1 MLESSS
7 LQNDHELR
15 YLPVVLDAANLI
27 VLLRPPR
34 VLVVGPQLP
43 AGVEMVGELR
53 QLDESGVALP
63 SGVYAFEEEDG
74 YSVMVITEGALPG
87 MPLHAEWSAEDEHP
101 LIRSYGWFDMWWEE
115 ASGIPSPGFVVNAPV
130 LVLPDRQ
137 EGQIRRRYYD
147 YGEWFYD
154 VRLDGGTK
162 QFRER
167 GLAAPE
173 IDDDPFEWIARP
185 ADPARRMAATIT
197 RAKLSEDLTDTV
209 YSFRASR
216 TIFRP
221 YQFRPILRLLSSGSM
236 RLLVA
241 DEVGLGKTIEAG
253 LVWTELDARRQA
265 DRVLIVCPSMLVGK
279 WRGEMEQRFGYD
291 LDELNGTALDDML
304 EKFEEDRFPN
314 RFHGVV
320 SVERLRVWGGL
331 ERLAQLAPRFDL
343 IVVDEA
349 HIFRNSGT
357 RSHALGALLSDWA
370 DAFVFLSATPLN
382 LGNKDLFN
390 LLELL
395 APGEFDDRAV
405 LEQRLEPN
413 AVLNRVSASLIDRH
427 IDSTTRLGW
436 LEELNELVFGRAVT
450 NRPEY
455 AELVK
460 LLKHDELSPE
470 DITVGRRL
478 VSSLHALAAVV
489 TRTRKVEIQD
499 HKAVREV
506 VPIDVEWTAEEADLY
521 RQIDTWQQ
529 DRARRLGLPA
539 GFATQ
544 MPLRLASTC
553 LPAARD
559 RVLGSSAAAVILA
572 ELEDKE
578 EFSDD
583 AEGEAER
590 QLLAENPDLPSSG
603 VLAAAQRLGDVDT
616 KFDRFVETLKPIVDA
631 GRQVLLFSFSRPT
644 LKYLYERLSPMM
656 RVAVMHGGVPKD
668 ERPELIARFR
678 RGDFDVLLASRVA
691 SEGLDF
697 EFCSAVVNYDLPWNP
712 MEVEQRIG
720 RIDRF
725 GQTEDKV
732 LILNFHTPGTIETD
746 IVERVHSRIG
756 VFTDSIG
763 ELEPILQQSV
773 GQLRKTMF
781 DFSLTPAQRDR
792 RLDEMMAA
800 IEEQRH
806 ALSEVENASTFLAST
821 DQAEI
826 DGLER
831 DLTSSGRYVGQPEL
845 VLLLEEWVAR
855 AGGAKCR
862 VSEDG
867 RWLHI
872 RGSAG
877 LDADLRAVQTL
888 GERSAAELDELS
900 RALRDETEV
909 HLCLDQE
916 HAREV
921 GATLLSANHPFVRA
935 ALVMTGAGAARYA
948 SVRLQDPELAAGQ
961 YLVTISLVKW
971 SGVRPSAELWTSA
984 VDLSGG
990 TANDNVGRATLSG
1003 LAEARWEEG
1012 PIVTVPIENALQS
1025 ATSDI
1030 RGRLLTEEARRMQE
1044 NESLLELR
1052 RLSLRETFQRKQ
1064 AVIRRRI
1071 TTAQAGGSEV
1081 AVRLQESQLLSQAR
1095 LLATAESE
1103 LEAAGPGSME
1113 VEHLAVCHVEVAR

>member
-1 MLESSS
+1 MTSGS
-7 LQNDHELR
+7 DHELS
-15 YLPVVLDAANLI
+15 YLPVVLDAAG
-27 VLLRPPR
+27 VVESLRPPR
-34 VLVVGPQLP
+34 VLVVGPRIP
-43 AGVEMVGELR
+43 DGVEVAPDVKL
-53 QLDESGVALP
+53 LDESGVALP
-63 SGVYAFEEEDG
+63 AGVYTFEEDDG
-74 YSVMVITEGALPG
+74 HSVMVVTEGALPG
-87 MPLHAEWSAEDEHP
+87 MPEHADWSAPDDHA
-101 LIRSYGWFDMWWEE
+101 LIRSYGWFGAWWDQ
-115 ASGIPSPGFVVNAPV
+115 AAAVPTPAFAVNAPV

-137 EGQIRRRYYD
+137 EGHVRRRDYD
-147 YGEWFYD
+147 HGEWFYD

-167 GLAAPE
+167 TLAAPE
-173 IDDDPFEWIARP
+173 IDDDPFQWIARP
-185 ADPARRMAATIT
+185 ADPARRLAATIT

-221 YQFRPILRLLSSGSM
+221 YQFRPILRLLASGSM

-291 LDELNGTALDDML
+291 LVELDGPALDDML
-304 EKFEEDRFPN
+304 DKFEDDRFPR

-331 ERLAQLAPRFDL
+331 ERLAQLSPQFDL

-382 LGNKDLFN
+382 LGNDDLFN

-395 APGEFDDRAV
+395 APGEFDDRIV
-405 LEQRLEPN
+405 LEQRLMPN
-413 AVLNRVSASLIDRH
+413 AVLNRVSASLIDRT
-427 IDSTTRLGW
+427 ISSATRLAW
-436 LEELNELVFGRAVT
+436 LGDLDQLVFGRTVT
-450 NRPEY
+450 SRPEY
-455 AELVK
+455 AELVE
-460 LLKHDELSPE
+460 LLRRDELGPG
-470 DITVGRRL
+470 DIALGRRL
-478 VSSLHALAAVV
+478 VSTLHALSAVV

-506 VPIDVEWTAEEADLY
+506 VPIDVEWTEEEADLY
-521 RQIDTWQQ
+521 RQIDAWQQ
-529 DRARRLGLPA
+529 ARARRLGLPV

-559 RVLGSSAAAVILA
+559 RILGRAGQAVVLADLA
-572 ELEDKE
+572 DEEELDL
-578 EFSDD
+578 DGGGLD
-583 AEGEAER
+583 EAER
-590 QLLAENPDLPSSG
+590 RMLEDPDVPSSE
-603 VLAAAQRLGDVDT
+603 VVAAAKRLGDVDT
-616 KFDRFVETLKPIVDA
+616 KFDRFVETLRPIVED

-644 LKYLYERLSPMM
+644 LAYLYERLSPTM
-656 RVAVMHGGVPKD
+656 RVAVMHGGIHKD

-678 RGDFDVLLASRVA
+678 RGEFDVLLASRVA

-746 IVERVHSRIG
+746 IVDRVHTRIG

-763 ELEPILQQSV
+763 ELEPILRRSV
-773 GQLRKTMF
+773 GELRKTMF
-781 DFSLTPAQRDR
+781 DFRLTPEQRDR

-806 ALSEVENASTFLAST
+806 ALAEVENASAFLASA

-831 DLTSSGRYVGQPEL
+831 DLVSSGRYVGQPEL

-855 AGGAKCR
+855 AGGARCQ
-862 VSEDG
+862 VSDDG
-867 RWLHI
+867 KWLHI
-872 RGSAG
+872 RGSAA
-877 LDADLRAVQTL
+877 LDADLRTVQTL
-888 GERSAAELDELS
+888 GERSAAEIDQLS
-900 RALRDETEV
+900 KALRDEVDV

-935 ALVMTGAGAARYA
+935 ALASSGSGAARYA
-948 SVRLQDPELAAGQ
+948 SLRLESPDLEPGR
-961 YLVTISLVKW
+961 YVVTISLVKW

-984 VDLSGG
+984 IALDGG
-990 TANDNVGRATLSG
+990 AEGDDVGRATLAA
-1003 LAEARWEEG
+1003 LAEARWGEG
-1012 PIVTVPIENALQS
+1012 PIVSAPIERALQS

-1030 RGRLLTEEARRMQE
+1030 RRRLLAEEARRIQE

-1052 RLSLRETFQRKQ
+1052 RISLRETFQRKEG
-1064 AVIRRRI
+1064 VIRRRI
-1071 TTAQAGGSEV
+1071 ASARAGGSTV
-1081 AVRLQESQLLSQAR
+1081 AVRLGESQLAAQSR
-1095 LLATAESE
+1095 MLADAEAQ
-1103 LEAAGPGSME
+1103 LENAGRGSMDL
-1113 VEHLAVCHVEVAR
+1113 EHLAVCHVEVTA

>member
-1 MLESSS
+1 MP
-7 LQNDHELR
+7 DHELS
-15 YLPVVLDAANLI
+15 YLPVVLDAAGMI
-27 VLLRPPR
+27 ASLRPQR

-43 AGVEMVGELR
+43 AGVEVAAELK
-53 QLDESGVALP
+53 QLGESGVPLP
-63 SGVYAFEEEDG
+63 SGVYTFEEEDG
-74 YSVMVITEGALPG
+74 HSVMVITEGALPG
-87 MPLHAEWSAEDEHP
+87 MPLHADWSAEDGHP
-101 LIRSYGWFDMWWEE
+101 LIRSYGWFDKWWEE
-115 ASGIPSPGFVVNAPV
+115 ADEVPSPRFAANAPV

-137 EGQIRRRYYD
+137 EGQVRRRFYD
-147 YGEWFYD
+147 HGEWFYD

-167 GLAAPE
+167 ILATPE

-185 ADPARRMAATIT
+185 ADPARRLAATIT

-253 LVWTELDARRQA
+253 LIWTELDARRQA

-291 LDELNGTALDDML
+291 LAELDGTALDEML
-304 EKFEEDRFPN
+304 DKFEEDRFPN

-349 HIFRNSGT
+349 HVFRNSGT

-370 DAFVFLSATPLN
+370 DAFVLLSATPLN
-382 LGNKDLFN
+382 LGNDDLFN

-395 APGEFDDRAV
+395 APGEFDDRIV
-405 LEQRLEPN
+405 LEQRLMPN
-413 AVLNRVSASLIDRH
+413 AVLNRVSASLIDRTVN
-427 IDSTTRLGW
+427 SATRLAW
-436 LEELNELVFGRAVT
+436 LEELDGLVFGRTVM

-455 AELVK
+455 AELVE
-460 LLKHDELSPE
+460 LLRHDQLGPG
-470 DITVGRRL
+470 DIAVGRRL
-478 VSSLHALAAVV
+478 VSGLHALSAVV

-506 VPIDVEWTAEEADLY
+506 VPIDVEWTEEEADLY
-521 RQIDTWQQ
+521 RQIDAWQR

-559 RVLGSSAAAVILA
+559 RVLGNGAATAAMLA
-572 ELEDKE
+572 ELEDE
-578 EFSDD
+578 EELNVDI
-583 AEGEAER
+583 EGEAER
-590 QLLAENPDLPSSG
+590 QMFTQDPDLPSSE
-603 VLAAAQRLGDVDT
+603 VVAAAQRLGDVDT
-616 KFDRFVETLKPIVDA
+616 KFDRFVETLVPIVEA

-644 LKYLYERLSPMM
+644 LGYLYERLSPTM

-746 IVERVHSRIG
+746 IVDRVHSRIG

-763 ELEPILQQSV
+763 ELEPILRRSV

-781 DFSLTPAQRDR
+781 DFTLTPEQRDR

-806 ALSEVENASTFLAST
+806 ALSEVENATAFLAST

-831 DLTSSGRYVGQPEL
+831 DLVSSGRYVGQPEL

-862 VSEDG
+862 VSDDG

-877 LDADLRAVQTL
+877 LDADLRTVQTL

-900 RALRDETEV
+900 KALRDETEV

-935 ALVMTGAGAARYA
+935 ALVTTGAGAARYA
-948 SVRLQDPELAAGQ
+948 SVRLQDPELAPGR

-984 VDLSGG
+984 VALDGG
-990 TANDNVGRATLSG
+990 TAGDDVGRATLAG
-1003 LAEARWEEG
+1003 LAEARWGEG
-1012 PIVTVPIENALQS
+1012 PVVATPIKRALES
-1025 ATSDI
+1025 ATSNI
-1030 RGRLLTEEARRMQE
+1030 RGRLLTEEARRIQE

-1052 RLSLRETFQRKQ
+1052 RISLRETFQRKQ
-1064 AVIRRRI
+1064 AVIGRRI
-1071 TTAQAGGSEV
+1071 ATARAGGSAV
-1081 AVRLQESQLLSQAR
+1081 AVRLGESQLSSQAR
-1095 LLATAESE
+1095 MLATAESE
-1103 LEAAGPGSME
+1103 LEAAGHGSME
-1113 VEHLAVCHVEVAR
+1113 VEHLAVCHVEVAQ